1 MYTLYYS
8 PGAASFAVH
17 WMLIHIGAPFELV
30 RVDLASKQQHSARY
44 LALNPNGHVPTMIV
58 DGSPAAECGALLM
71 ALSERHPEAGLSREI
86 DDNDRMEYLQ
96 TMFYLANT
104 LQPAFRNW
112 FYPDEA
118 AGAENRAAT
127 QAHARERIE
136 RAWMQFDA
144 RLQDGRTYL
153 IGPRLSAADFL
164 CTMLMRWSRDMP
176 CSAGKFTNVAAYIK
190 TMWLLPSLRL
200 VHEREGLTD
209 WLAN

>member
-30 RVDLASKQQHSARY
+30 RIDLASKQQHSAQY

-71 ALSERHPEAGLSREI
+71 ALSERYPEAGLSRKI
-86 DDNDRMEYLQ
+86 DDGDRMEYLQ

-118 AGAENRAAT
+118 AGAEPVIFAFMHANGTSRLWLTWIADMHWPRFLKPAQASFRSVPAGRRPLDWSFEVNLLSSFVFLLRSVVGELAAP
-127 QAHARERIE
+127 
-136 RAWMQFDA
+136 FVD
-144 RLQDGRTYL
+144 
-153 IGPRLSAADFL
+153 P
-164 CTMLMRWSRDMP
+164 
-176 CSAGKFTNVAAYIK
+176 FT
-190 TMWLLPSLRL
+190 LL
-200 VHEREGLTD
+200 
-209 WLAN
+209 

>member
-30 RVDLASKQQHSARY
+30 RIDLASKQQHSAQY

-71 ALSERHPEAGLSREI
+71 ALSERYPEAGLSRKI
-86 DDNDRMEYLQ
+86 DDGDRMEYLQ

-118 AGAENRAAT
+118 AGA
-127 QAHARERIE
+127 
-136 RAWMQFDA
+136 
-144 RLQDGRTYL
+144 
-153 IGPRLSAADFL
+153 AADFL
-164 CTMLMRWSRDMP
+164 GTMLMRWSRDMP
-176 CSAGKFTNVAAYIK
+176 CSAGKFSNVAAYIK

-209 WLAN
+209 WPAN